1 MKLIP
6 RVKLNAKSN
15 HKSHRRVA
23 HFLNPSKRRGKSDFK
38 GELDLVQKFLEAKKG
53 KYGVSVTD
61 KSESRA
67 N

>member
-6 RVKLNAKSN
+6 RVKLNVKSN
-15 HKSHRRVA
+15 HKVNRRVA
-23 HFLNPSKRRGKSDFK
+23 HFLNPSKRRGKLDFK
-38 GELDLVQKFLEAKKG
+38 EELDSVQKFLEAKKG